1 MKRYEKYSGN
11 NSYVPNKLVSA
22 NLSLSL
28 FVIVNISIWPA
39 ETTGIIFSSCLSR
52 FECRLPKLSIS
63 LHVKYVKCSPSGS
76 GNSHPG
82 SLRMCSCKCATEVLG
97 RSDLEKGRRQR
108 ICSTKICVKLQ
119 EGLLGFPECRSPLG
133 SFPVPVGS
141 CVYVGGKPIQTPHTK
156 KNKSQYENGRT
167 KVRSNNEPGIHSDN
181 HTAPN
186 QISHFLLNMFFS
198 DSSSSSKAFSAANR
212 SSFAFSAGCDGPLS
226 GCLKHSSQDQFL
238 FLPTH

>member
-1 MKRYEKYSGN
+1 MKSIVAITPTFLTS
-11 NSYVPNKLVSA
+11 SYLQTY
-22 NLSLSL
+22 LSLSL

-39 ETTGIIFSSCLSR
+39 ETTGIIFS
-52 FECRLPKLSIS
+52 
-63 LHVKYVKCSPSGS
+63 
-76 GNSHPG
+76 
-82 SLRMCSCKCATEVLG
+82 SCKCATEVLG